1 MLNEN
6 KNIPQGII
14 IQDRKQANISGVIDV
29 GSMDENTVVLETV
42 LGELTVK
49 GENLKIVSFSGQT
62 GDLVMTGSIIAVGFT
77 DTVRK
82 GGFFSR
88 IIK

>member
-1 MLNEN
+1 MSNEN
-6 KNIPQGII
+6 KNIPQSII
-14 IQDRKQANISGVIDV
+14 IQDRRQATISGVLDV

-49 GENLKIVSFSGQT
+49 GEQLRIISFSGET
-62 GDLVMTGSIIAVGFT
+62 GDLIMTGTILAVAYT
-77 DTVRK
+77 DTIRK

>member
-1 MLNEN
+1 MSNEN

-14 IQDRKQANISGVIDV
+14 IQDRRQANISGVIDV

-49 GENLKIVSFSGQT
+49 GEELRIISFSGET
-62 GDLVMTGSIIAVGFT
+62 GDLIMTGTVFAVAYT
-77 DTVRK
+77 DSTRK

>member
-1 MLNEN
+1 MSNEN

-14 IQDRKQANISGVIDV
+14 IQDRRQANISGVIDV

-49 GENLKIVSFSGQT
+49 GEELRIISFSGET
-62 GDLVMTGSIIAVGFT
+62 GDLIMTGTVFT
-77 DTVRK
+77 VAYTDSTRK

>member
-1 MLNEN
+1 MSNEN
-6 KNIPQGII
+6 KNIPQSII
-14 IQDRKQANISGVIDV
+14 IQDRRQATISGVLDV

-49 GENLKIVSFSGQT
+49 GEQLRIISFSGET
-62 GDLVMTGSIIAVGFT
+62 GDLIMMGTILAVAYT
-77 DTVRK
+77 DTIRK